1 MSMPERSYFPANYL
15 LQFRD
20 EVDWRPDEPG
30 ILTAEQRL
38 ITMIKMNVTQGDLA
52 KELKVSRPF
61 LNRWLHGARKS
72 DRLDKAFATYTAK
85 HGKRKS

>member
-1 MSMPERSYFPANYL
+1 M
-15 LQFRD
+15 D
-20 EVDWRPDEPG
+20 EKIENLSPSETR
-30 ILTAEQRL
+30 IL
-38 ITMIKMNVTQGDLA
+38 MIKRLNLTQGKLA
-52 KELKVSRPF
+52 QKLKVSRPF